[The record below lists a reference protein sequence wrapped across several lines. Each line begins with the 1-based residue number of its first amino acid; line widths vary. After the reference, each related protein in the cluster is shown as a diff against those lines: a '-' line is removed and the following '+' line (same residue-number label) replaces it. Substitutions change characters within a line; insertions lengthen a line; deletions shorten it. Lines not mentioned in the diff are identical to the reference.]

1 MLKKLVFSRF
11 LPFNRKKNSNFAPE
25 IHKRETVTSKSETV
39 TLKKRVVRMRMTPA
53 VKVILIINVVL
64 YVMAYWITPMVPM
77 DGHPD
82 WFLNANALH
91 PLGGEGF
98 AIYQYLTYMFMHGG
112 WWHLFFN
119 MWSLMIFGNAV
130 EQQVGT
136 KRFWLYYLL
145 CGIGAALVN
154 QCMTWVGLINP
165 AQLVGAS
172 GAIYGVMGAAAFF
185 FPNAKLFIIPIPF
198 PIKAI
203 YFVFFYIAL
212 EVIEFLSI
220 KDGIAHLAHLGGMLF
235 GWLLMLYWKHNKSK
249 DINNWKQTKSHSGG
263 STSKNGNI
271 FGWGT
276 KQTTHSASS
285 QDTSYSTTAGPSAPH
300 QDAYADNAR
309 KKEAAR
315 VIDEILDKIRKD
327 GWDSLSK
334 EEQQKIIDASKE
346 I

>member
-1 MLKKLVFSRF
+1 
-11 LPFNRKKNSNFAPE
+11 
-25 IHKRETVTSKSETV
+25 
-39 TLKKRVVRMRMTPA
+39 MTPA

-98 AIYQYLTYMFMHGG
+98 AVYQYLTYMFMHGG

-154 QCMTWVGLINP
+154 QLITWVGLINP

-172 GAIYGVMGAAAFF
+172 GAIYGVMAAAAFF

-198 PIKAI
+198 PIKLK
-203 YFVFFYIAL
+203 YLVGFYTVVEMYLGIT
-212 EVIEFLSI
+212 SI
-220 KDGIAHLAHLGGMLF
+220 DGVAHFAHLGGILVGAIVLF
-235 GWLLMLYWKHNKSK
+235 VWRMQEKQRSSNSGYGYKS
-249 DINNWKQTKSHSGG
+249 
-263 STSKNGNI
+263 STS
-271 FGWGT
+271 
-276 KQTTHSASS
+276 ASHYQKDES
-285 QDTSYSTTAGPSAPH
+285 SWKDWLGGKRKPKMRVMNVREVNHEEH
-300 QDAYADNAR
+300 QYNAQKR
-309 KKEAAR
+309 QESEE
-315 VIDEILDKIRKD
+315 IDRILDKIRKN
-327 GWDSLSK
+327 GYQNLSDSEKATLFN
-334 EEQQKIIDASKE
+334 ASKKMRGE
-346 I
+346 E